1 MVCGVIL
8 RLARLTSASRV
19 LGRGTEPARMRSMAD
34 PKNGIDK
41 NAE

>member
-1 MVCGVIL
+1 LGGE
-8 RLARLTSASRV
+8 LARPTFGKLQSPVEGQNR
-19 LGRGTEPARMRSMAD
+19 PCMRSMAD